1 MHSSP
6 LHRTIAPAVL
16 LLGTA
21 VAVWATQPSRSPE
34 YEVKAKVLRTLGS
47 YVNWPPASRR
57 EGQPFVI
64 GILGDSPFEHHL
76 DTQARGKVV
85 HNRKVQVVYL
95 RTLHTESILACDL
108 LYICESEYDRVV
120 DILRIC
126 KGKPVLTVGDS
137 PGFAGRGVIINLV
150 VSTEKVGFE
159 VNTRAAKESGLE
171 INSIIL
177 ASPSTRIFNEP

>member
-1 MHSSP
+1 MYSST

-16 LLGTA
+16 FFGTVG
-21 VAVWATQPSRSPE
+21 VAWASQPNRAPE

-47 YVNWPPASRR
+47 YVNWPPIARR

-64 GILGDSPFEHHL
+64 GVLGDSPFEHFL
-76 DTQARGKVV
+76 DTQVRGKVV

-95 RTLHTESILACDL
+95 RTLQPEAILACDL

-120 DILRIC
+120 DILRLC
-126 KGKPVLTVGDS
+126 KGKPILTVGDS

-159 VNTRAAKESGLE
+159 VNLRTARESGLE
-171 INSIIL
+171 INSTIL
-177 ASPSTRIFNEP
+177 ASPSTRIYNAP